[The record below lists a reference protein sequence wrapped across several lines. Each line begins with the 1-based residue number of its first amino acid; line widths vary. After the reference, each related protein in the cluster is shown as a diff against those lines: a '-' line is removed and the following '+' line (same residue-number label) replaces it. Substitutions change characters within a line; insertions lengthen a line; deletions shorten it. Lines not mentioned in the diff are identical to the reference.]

1 MSAWPFSLIGGS
13 QNVHSEVAGVEQQ
26 IYNIESRLETL
37 RGQDESQLNEYEHM
51 EIERLER
58 EERLLQRQRHELEQ
72 TAKSFTNR
80 CILVFRPFQF
90 IFGIFFALLGLLIFV
105 SILLTQID
113 RAMHSDGAKTG
124 YLLKNA
130 SLPNP
135 VDLLLVYAQEA
146 FPLDYIMYGGIVLF
160 FIFSSIYAVKV
171 IGIRFMWLSLYKIK
185 AHSTKPQVGKNSNEF
200 VCKCNCLLISFLGSG
215 SNEFNPH
222 FDIACFESCHSNN
235 CSRLH
240 YLWIATICYEHY
252 CY

>member
-26 IYNIESRLETL
+26 IYNIQSRLETL
-37 RGQDESQLNEYEHM
+37 RSQDESQLNEYEHM

-90 IFGIFFALLGLLIFV
+90 IFGIFFALLGLVIFV

-185 AHSTKPQVGKNSNEF
+185 AHSTKPQVRKILTSVF
-200 VCKCNCLLISFLGSG
+200 AYLIISFLGSG
-215 SNEFNPH
+215 SNEFNSN
-222 FDIACFESCHSNN
+222 FDITCSESCHSNN

-240 YLWIATICYEHY
+240 YLWFPKIRYEHY
-252 CY
+252 CNQFY